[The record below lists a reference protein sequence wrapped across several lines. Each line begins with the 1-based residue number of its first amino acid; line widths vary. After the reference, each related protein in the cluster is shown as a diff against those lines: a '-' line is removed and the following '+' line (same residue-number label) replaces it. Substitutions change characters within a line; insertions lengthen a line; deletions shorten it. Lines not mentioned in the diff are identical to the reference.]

1 MNTAFPFC
9 QLSCKLLGISLSL
22 DLALAI
28 LDLGLAI
35 LDLGLAILDLGLTLA
50 KRTQRSEYFS
60 VLKDGDLYQI
70 FSSKI

>member
-1 MNTAFPFC
+1 VNTAFPFC
-9 QLSCKLLGISLSL
+9 QLSCKLLGISLS
-22 DLALAI
+22 